1 MENGTEI
8 DQTTSANGIYSF
20 DSVAPGV
27 YTIEVT
33 KKNHAARTYEITV
46 AANDVAQN
54 VEIWLYGD
62 VTGDGQ
68 VRMNDYAKVLAAVR
82 GTEPLEGYS
91 ALCGDVTGDGAIR
104 INDYAQILAH
114 VRGTSSLWD

>member
-1 MENGTEI
+1 MVQRLIKQHLQMEYI
-8 DQTTSANGIYSF
+8 ALILLLPAY
-20 DSVAPGV
+20 
-27 YTIEVT
+27 IRL